1 MIHKNNLKKI
11 ISFKIVKEKVQAV
24 PINLNKD
31 TEKIMN
37 NKNMDIK
44 IMLILKIRINT
55 RITNIAIEGLKI

>member
-55 RITNIAIEGLKI
+55 RITNIAIEELKI

>member
-11 ISFKIVKEKVQAV
+11 ISLKIVKEKVQAV
-24 PINLNKD
+24 RINLNKD

>member
-1 MIHKNNLKKI
+1 MIHKNILKKT
-11 ISFKIVKEKVQAV
+11 ISLKIVNEKVQAV
-24 PINLNKD
+24 RINLNKD

-55 RITNIAIEGLKI
+55 RITNIAIEELKI

>member
-11 ISFKIVKEKVQAV
+11 ISLKIVKEKVQAV
-24 PINLNKD
+24 RINLNKD

-44 IMLILKIRINT
+44 IMLILKIKINT
-55 RITNIAIEGLKI
+55 RITNIAIEELKI